1 LGFPTG
7 PHLLGATIKLFRALL
22 PGRKRI
28 SARGVSHFQYFYFVI
43 VLLSFFTLFLF
54 ASFYKKYKKKLV
66 PFIVGTLL
74 LYFYF
79 IILTPEYVLKDL
91 SIGSGSV
98 IGKDNIEEFFN
109 HVSKHKDVEDRSLA
123 ELAPSYE
130 IAVAYLVYMLEARF
144 VNLNPIIAAN
154 VS

>member
-7 PHLLGATIKLFRALL
+7 SQDYTPTSSFLVPL

-28 SARGVSHFQYFYFVI
+28 SARGVSHFQSFYFVI
-43 VLLSFFTLFLF
+43 VLLCFFTLFSF
-54 ASFYKKYKKKLV
+54 ASFYQKYKKLV

-79 IILTPEYVLKDL
+79 IMLIPKYILKDL
-91 SIGSGSV
+91 SVGSGSI

-109 HVSKHKDVEDRSLA
+109 HVRSTKILR
-123 ELAPSYE
+123 
-130 IAVAYLVYMLEARF
+130 I
-144 VNLNPIIAAN
+144 NP
-154 VS
+154 